1 MQIFYKIILY
11 KITQHI
17 VINIYLFLCFGIWG
31 ELWILRGG
39 IGFDFLF
46 GCFFFNRAVFSV
58 ERTNVFLH
66 VGSFGL
72 PVNI

>member
-1 MQIFYKIILY
+1 MFWDLGGA
-11 KITQHI
+11 
-17 VINIYLFLCFGIWG
+17 VDFA
-31 ELWILRGG
+31 GG

-58 ERTNVFLH
+58 EKTNVFLH
-66 VGSFGL
+66 VDSFGL